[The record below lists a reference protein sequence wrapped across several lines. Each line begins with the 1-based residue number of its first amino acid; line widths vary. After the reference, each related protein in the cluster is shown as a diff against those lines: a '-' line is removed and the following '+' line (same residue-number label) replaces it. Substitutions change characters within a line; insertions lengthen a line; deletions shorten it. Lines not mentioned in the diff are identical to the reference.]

1 MERSM
6 KRTRSSFYSA
16 FLCALLSFPVL
27 ASSAQAVDAELTTIP
42 GLGAPLQPADA
53 DERGI
58 GGQPLPEGV
67 SFGDLADMIAAMR
80 SDGAPRRRGA
90 QEIAVYRQ
98 AAPAVVLLKAA
109 EASGSGVV
117 LQGGVIITNRH
128 VVEGVG
134 RVQIF
139 FKPNDLNQD
148 LQSMDSRV
156 GRVTA
161 VDPRRDLALI
171 TPESLPA
178 NYKFLKLTVRTNFEV
193 GSDVYAIGHPLGYSW
208 TFTQGIISGVRLI
221 NTDTQRYTAIQTQ
234 TPINPGNSGGPLLN
248 ATMEV
253 LGINTWAR
261 DISSFEKKPM
271 SGQEVTI
278 ARPAQGLN
286 FAVSATDVL
295 AFLNDVSA
303 GKIANLSLQMP
314 GTTPGCAGQVIF
326 DGRTKPNDAKLKVYS
341 LRCDNV
347 ADAWHV
353 TPDDKTMPVR
363 FAFDPER
370 SGKISIIVLSNP
382 STGKWATS
390 LWDLFR
396 DETYA
401 VIGRHDDGQLRPTRF
416 EFARS

>member
-1 MERSM
+1 M
-6 KRTRSSFYSA
+6 KRVGSGFYGA
-16 FLCALLSFPVL
+16 FLCALLSVPVL
-27 ASSAQAVDAELTTIP
+27 ASSAQAVDLELTQIP
-42 GLGAPLQPADA
+42 ALGDAIASIGA
-53 DERGI
+53 DEPGI

-67 SFGDLADMIAAMR
+67 SFSDLADMIAAMKA
-80 SDGAPRRRGA
+80 DGAARRRGA
-90 QEIAVYRQ
+90 REIAIYRQ
-98 AAPAVVLLKAA
+98 AAPAVVLLRTT
-109 EASGSGVV
+109 EASGSGIV
-117 LQGGVIITNRH
+117 LQGGVIVTNRH

-139 FKPNDLNQD
+139 FKPNDLSQD
-148 LQSMDSRV
+148 LESMESRI
-156 GRVTA
+156 GTVTA
-161 VDPRRDLALI
+161 VDPSRDLALI

-178 NYKFLKLTVRTNFEV
+178 NYKFLRLTAHTNFEV
-193 GSDVYAIGHPLGYSW
+193 GSDVYAIGHPLGLYTW
-208 TFTQGIISGVRLI
+208 TFTQGIISGVRAI
-221 NTDTQRYTAIQTQ
+221 ASDTQHYTAIQTQ

-253 LGINTWAR
+253 LGINTWVR

-286 FAVSATDVL
+286 FAVSATDVS
-295 AFLNDVSA
+295 AFLHDVSTR
-303 GKIANLSLQMP
+303 KIANLSLQVP
-314 GTTPGCAGQVIF
+314 VTTPGCAGQVMF

-353 TPDDKTMPVR
+353 TPDDKSKPVR

-382 STGKWATS
+382 KTGKWATS

-401 VIGRHDDGQLRPTRF
+401 VVGRHDDGQLRPTRF

>member
-1 MERSM
+1 M
-6 KRTRSSFYSA
+6 KKVGSGVYGA
-16 FLCALLSFPVL
+16 FLCAAISIPVL
-27 ASSAQAVDAELTTIP
+27 APSAPAQAVDAELITIP
-42 GLGAPLQPADA
+42 GLGTPVQSAGT
-53 DERGI
+53 DEQGI
-58 GGQPLPEGV
+58 GGHPLPDGV
-67 SFGDLADMIAAMR
+67 SFNALAEMISAMKAEGAA
-80 SDGAPRRRGA
+80 RRRGA
-90 QEIAVYRQ
+90 QEIAIYRQ
-98 AAPAVVLLKAA
+98 AAPAVVLLKTA

-117 LQGGVIITNRH
+117 LQGGVIVTNRH

-156 GRVTA
+156 GSVTA

-178 NYKFLKLTVRTNFEV
+178 NYKFLKVTARTNFDV

-208 TFTQGIISGVRLI
+208 TFTQGIISGVRTI
-221 NTDTQRYTAIQTQ
+221 NTDTERYTAIQTQ

-248 ATMEV
+248 ANMEV

-261 DISSFEKKPM
+261 DISSIDKKAVG
-271 SGQEVTI
+271 GQEVAIT
-278 ARPAQGLN
+278 RPAQGLN
-286 FAVSATDVL
+286 FAVSAVDVL
-295 AFLNDVSA
+295 GFLNDVATSRLA
-303 GKIANLSLQMP
+303 KLPLQMP
-314 GTTPGCAGQVIF
+314 TTTPGCAGQVLF

-347 ADAWHV
+347 ADAWYV
-353 TPDDKTMPVR
+353 TPDDQMKPIR
-363 FAFDPER
+363 FIFDPDR
-370 SGKISIIVLSNP
+370 TGKSPIIVLSNP
-382 STGKWATS
+382 KTGKWETS
-390 LWDLFR
+390 LWDLFH